1 MPFLIL
7 GGVLFLILAVALCAA
22 RWVFGKAFYAPDHK
36 KIADPRDFYSEGK
49 DAVHRDALI
58 ALVDELEPRPFE
70 AVSITSRDGLRLTGR
85 YYHTADGAPLKFIF
99 HGWRSNVLRDCGG
112 GARMAFDSGYNLLL
126 VNQRAHGD
134 SDGNVITFGI
144 KEKYDCLDWIN
155 YAVDRFGKDV
165 KIILG
170 GISMGAATVL
180 MASALELP
188 ENVKCISADCGY
200 TSPEAIIRKV
210 CREDMGIP
218 DWLGFPFVRLG
229 ARVFGKFSI
238 MDDGAVEAVK
248 HSKVPLMIMHGD
260 EDDFVPFSM
269 CHEIF
274 DAIPGEKTLLI
285 VKNAGHGMSYF
296 VETERYTEAL
306 KKFENDALQSK

>member
-7 GGVLFLILAVALCAA
+7 GGVLLLILVAVLLAG
-22 RWVFGKAFYAPDHK
+22 RWVFEKAFYVPEHK
-36 KIADPRDFYSEGK
+36 KMADPRDFYSTGK
-49 DAVHRDALI
+49 DAVYKPALV
-58 ALVDELEPRPFE
+58 ALVDELEPLPFE
-70 AVSITSRDGLRLTGR
+70 AVSITSHDGLRLTGR

-112 GARMAFDSGYNLLL
+112 GAKMAFDAGYNLLL

-144 KEKYDCLDWIN
+144 KEKYDCLDWIQ
-155 YAVDRFGKDV
+155 YAIDRFGKDV

-180 MASALELP
+180 MASALDLP
-188 ENVKCISADCGY
+188 KNVKCISADCGY

-210 CREDMGIP
+210 CREDMKIP

-229 ARVFGKFSI
+229 ARLFGKFSI
-238 MDDGAVEAVK
+238 MDGGALEAVK
-248 HSKVPLMIMHGD
+248 NAKVPLMIMHGS
-260 EDDFVPFSM
+260 EDDFVPYSM
-269 CHEIF
+269 CHQIYN
-274 DAIPGEKTLLI
+274 AIEGKKVLFTVEGAGHGMCYFAKTEEYEKTLLQ
-285 VKNAGHGMSYF
+285 
-296 VETERYTEAL
+296 
-306 KKFENDALQSK
+306 FESDAIRD